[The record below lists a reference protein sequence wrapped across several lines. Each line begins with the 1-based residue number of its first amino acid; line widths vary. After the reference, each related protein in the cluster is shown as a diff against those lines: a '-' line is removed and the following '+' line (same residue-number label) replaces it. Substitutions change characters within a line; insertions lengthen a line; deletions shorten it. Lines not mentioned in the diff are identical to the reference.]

1 MKKNQDSQNLIIALV
16 LSMLIMTYWQ
26 YFVAAP
32 QKKAEA
38 LNMKAKA
45 QKERLA
51 VADQAKLV
59 AAPTKP
65 RKELLAE
72 TKRVKIKSD
81 ALSGSISLQGL
92 RFDDI
97 SLVKY
102 REELDPKSPEV
113 VVFSPANSKEGYFAE
128 FGFLSENKNIKL
140 PSSDTIWAADSDELT
155 PTKPINLSWNNGEG
169 VTFSVKIELDDKYM
183 FTISS
188 NAKDATGNLITLQ
201 NYGFIN
207 RVYDLKNHAKMAIL
221 HEGLLGVFDGILK
234 ETDYK
239 KITEDK
245 EQSFEVE
252 KGGWLGITDKYWL
265 SALIP
270 TAQQFNSHF
279 STYEK
284 EGITHYQTEYLGAAA
299 NSSTLRLFAGAK
311 EMAVLDAYSEKYN
324 ISRFDHAV
332 DLGMFDFLT
341 KPIFK
346 LLTYFYALLGNFGLA
361 ILLLTVC
368 VKACMYPLA
377 SKSFRSMNQ
386 MKKLQPKMAE
396 IRERCKD
403 DKLKL
408 NQAMMELYKKEKVN
422 PASGCLPMVIQFPV
436 FFALYKVLYVTLE
449 MRHAPFYG
457 WVRDLSASDPT
468 NLFTLFGLI
477 DWHSLFGFN
486 LPAVFHLGIFPIIMC
501 FTMVVQQMQ
510 SPPPPDP
517 TQAKVMKLMPFFFL
531 FLFASFPAG
540 LVIYWSWS
548 NTLSI
553 LQQWYIKKRHGD

>member
-26 YFVAAP
+26 YFIEAP
-32 QKKAEA
+32 QKKAEIA
-38 LNMKAKA
+38 NLKLKA
-45 QKERLA
+45 QKEKLQTTEQTKLA
-51 VADQAKLV
+51 
-59 AAPTKP
+59 AAPIKP
-65 RKELLAE
+65 RTELLAE

-81 ALSGSISLQGL
+81 ALNGSIYLQGL

-97 SLVKY
+97 ALVKY

-128 FGFLSENKNIKL
+128 FGFLSENKALKL
-140 PSSDTIWAADSDELT
+140 PTSDTIWTADSDELT
-155 PTKPINLSWNNGEG
+155 PTKPLNLSWNNGDG

-183 FTISS
+183 FTITSAAHD
-188 NAKDATGNLITLQ
+188 AKGNPITLQ

-207 RVYDLKNHAKMAIL
+207 RVYDLKKHTAMAIL

-239 KITEDK
+239 KINTDK

-270 TAQQFNSHF
+270 TSQQFNSHF

-284 EGITHYQTEYLGAAA
+284 DGVSHYQAEYLGNSAT
-299 NSSTLRLFAGAK
+299 SSTFRLFAGAK
-311 EMAVLDAYSEKYN
+311 EMAVLDAYAEKYN
-324 ISRFDHAV
+324 IALFDHAI
-332 DLGMFDFLT
+332 DLGMFDFIA

-396 IRERCKD
+396 LRELYKD

-422 PASGCLPMVIQFPV
+422 PASGCLPMLIQLPV
-436 FFALYKVLYVTLE
+436 FFVLYKVLYVTLE

-457 WVRDLSASDPT
+457 WIHDLSASDPT
-468 NLFTLFGLI
+468 NLFTLFGLLQ
-477 DWHSLFGFN
+477 WN
-486 LPAVFHLGIFPIIMC
+486 LPAVFHLGIWPIIYC
-501 FTMVVQQMQ
+501 ATMVIQQQQ

-517 TQAKVMKLMPFFFL
+517 AQAKVMKLMPFFFL
-531 FLFASFPAG
+531 FLFSAFPAG
-540 LVIYWSWS
+540 LVIYYSWS